1 MSAQPNA
8 EEKMLEMEKMTK
20 HECLGWCTVSMEIIC
35 LAWLKSW
42 MPTLM
47 SCVLLS
53 KFLIKMCK
61 NWNSLFRPTQMWVL
75 FYVYIFKAHHLD
87 ATVRAVTR

>member
-1 MSAQPNA
+1 
-8 EEKMLEMEKMTK
+8 
-20 HECLGWCTVSMEIIC
+20 
-35 LAWLKSW
+35 

-75 FYVYIFKAHHLD
+75 FYVYIFKEHHLD
-87 ATVRAVTR
+87 DTVRAVTH